1 MPQTR
6 QSVGGGL
13 LDRHPLSAVRDNLGG
28 RGGLL
33 ALAAIALVGG
43 LALNWNWLA
52 AVGVAPLLLAVL
64 PCVAM
69 CALGL
74 CMKRTTG
81 RTCSSETASDSQTHS
96 QPTVERNTTD
106 A

>member
-13 LDRHPLSAVRDNLGG
+13 LDRHPLSAVRDSLGG
-28 RGGLL
+28 RRGLL
-33 ALAAIALVGG
+33 ALAAIALAGG
-43 LALNWNWLA
+43 LASNWNWLV

-64 PCVAM
+64 PCIAM
-69 CALGL
+69 CGLGL
-74 CMKRTTG
+74 CMTRAAG
-81 RTCSSETASDSQTHS
+81 RTSSSGAAADSQTHS
-96 QPTVERNTTD
+96 QPTVERNTTN